1 MANKMIFVNL
11 PVKDLDRSKKFFSD
25 LGYSFNPQ
33 FTDENAACLVISDA
47 IFAMLLTE
55 PFFKGFTKQDVSDTS
70 KSNEVIVA
78 LSADSREEVDTLVD
92 KAMAA
97 GGRPSIDTQDH
108 GFMYSRSFQDPDGH
122 SWEVVWMDP
131 AAVQG

>member
-1 MANKMIFVNL
+1 MAKMIFVNL
-11 PVKDLDRSKKFFSD
+11 PVKDLERSKEFFTA
-25 LGYSFNPQ
+25 LGYTFNPQ

-55 PFFKGFTKQDVSDTS
+55 PYFKGFTKKELPDTS
-70 KSNEVIVA
+70 KSAEVIVA

-97 GGRPSIDTQDH
+97 GGQPSIATQDL

-122 SWEVVWMDP
+122 AWEVVWMDP
-131 AAVQG
+131 AAVQS